1 MITFATASLVTTG
14 NEAIFNLKQALSSS
28 GWIVSGS
35 SDGTVFDGNL
45 DIITDSTKLAAT
57 DAWVRMIAPDN
68 SREWVFQRKTDNA
81 SWRIKRS
88 KSGFTGSVNATNPPY
103 DADEVVLTNTTTFTT
118 NIGNW
123 LVSVLTGSDSAHSW
137 FAFSVPSGGGNVY
150 TVMFDD
156 DLVSGSYNSL
166 DQDPYVSA
174 VGYKGSGWDVTNG
187 FAGSSNF
194 IYKRVRHNMS
204 SPTNQL
210 SNFASYMDQYRKQQF
225 SPINSSDTN
234 FQIGLNPFDS
244 TETVLPAA
252 YSKIYWFGSG
262 TYFGFWGFSSNIKY
276 CTVNTRQNGETLHT
290 GNGKYFI
297 YAACNWF
304 PWDSTTPLI

>member
-1 MITFATASLVTTG
+1 MITFTTASLVTTG

-35 SDGTVFDGNL
+35 SDGTTFDGNL

-68 SREWVFQRKTDNA
+68 SREWVFQRKANDA
-81 SWRIKRS
+81 KWLIKRS
-88 KSGFTGSVNATNPPY
+88 KTGFTGSVNATNPPY
-103 DADEVVLTNTTTFTT
+103 DVDETVIINATTFTT

-123 LVSVLTGSDSAHSW
+123 LVSVLTGSDSKHSW

-150 TVMFDD
+150 TIMFDD
-156 DLVSGSYNSL
+156 DLLSGSYHSL

-174 VGYKGSGWDVTNG
+174 VGYNGSGWSATTGLDW
-187 FAGSSNF
+187 SSDF

-204 SPTNQL
+204 SPYNQL
-210 SNFASYMDQYRKQQF
+210 SNFASYLDQYRSQRF
-225 SPINSSDTN
+225 SPINSSDAALK
-234 FQIGLNPFDS
+234 IGASPFDA
-244 TETVLPAA
+244 TETILPAA
-252 YSKIYWFGSG
+252 YSKINWFGSG
-262 TYFGFWGFSSNIKY
+262 TYYGFWGFSSNIKY
-276 CTVNTRQNGETLHT
+276 CTINSRQNGETLQA

-304 PWDSTTPLI
+304 PWDSTSPLI